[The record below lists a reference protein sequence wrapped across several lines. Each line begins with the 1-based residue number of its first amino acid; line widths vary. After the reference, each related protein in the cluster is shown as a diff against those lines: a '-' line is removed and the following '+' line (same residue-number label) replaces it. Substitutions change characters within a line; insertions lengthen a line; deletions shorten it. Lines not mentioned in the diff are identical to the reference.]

1 MRRFLVL
8 SLFLISTWSVVQ
20 AQLTGVVVETSYNGG
35 LIACGAADQ
44 PAGTITYRVYAELQD
59 ADDFLSA
66 ITAIEACHPMNIST
80 STVFYNS
87 PAGGSLGSDLN
98 SILCASVPGAGY
110 DSFLTI
116 GQLTNADAGQ
126 TQAVFS
132 NPTDPISAAF
142 VDENGT
148 SFVVNDG
155 TIFTTNGSL
164 NGLPSGPNNRVLLG
178 QFTTDGNFSFDIN
191 LQVFDGGNGS
201 QNLVYVSSGD
211 VNCFFDD
218 ANPFPGMPTVID
230 GSALGLIYDALPGC
244 TDPSATNYN
253 ALANVENGSCTYAI
267 AGCTDPT
274 AINYD
279 SNATSDDG
287 SCFYIAVNDTPNS
300 AESMGLNIAAGPGTG
315 CNGLNEQ
322 NMFFANANT
331 SVDVP
336 SSLYNNLPGLWYSFV
351 PFSSGNQIT
360 VETEDFDAVIEL
372 YDINLGQVNGINDL
386 PLENANDGAGN
397 EIFQVGNLTAGQ
409 PYFVRVVA
417 TTPVTEDAFFNICV
431 QTFRDTRCDYPSGTY
446 SLCQMYK
453 ADFVYSDAYQFHF
466 TSQTTGDVYSSNVQ
480 SSTFLVLRNV
490 DGLPFGDDYTVEIES
505 IYYMLDGAGNQET
518 VVVANDEPCTITI
531 ADAPVI
537 KMRTQDN
544 IANHGPHYPGNFVRT
559 NQYAC
564 SATAY
569 TWKFTRVDV
578 PELPQ
583 EYTTGTSSTFARI
596 SDVLGS
602 SIAPGGIYSV
612 QVKPVFANGQE
623 SSFGEAEQIALVGAA
638 GMVGD
643 VIVANEIT
651 SESQKDEA
659 ISNPETKIYPNP
671 STGFV
676 NLALSKVQKDEL
688 IEVRITDFIGRTVA
702 SQQQI
707 AQENSL
713 LLQMDLHMLAA
724 GTYLVHVQAG
734 STIIT
739 EKLVIVN

>member
-1 MRRFLVL
+1 MKRLALLCLILV
-8 SLFLISTWSVVQ
+8 STTSVTM
-20 AQLTGVVVETSYNGG
+20 AQLSGVVVETSYNGG
-35 LIACGAADQ
+35 IIACGTSVQ

-59 ADDFLSA
+59 SDDFLSA
-66 ITAIEACHPMNIST
+66 ITAIEGCHPMNIST
-80 STVFYNS
+80 TTSFYNNA
-87 PAGGSLGSDLN
+87 AGGVLGSDLN
-98 SILCASVPGAGY
+98 AALCASSPGAGY

-116 GQLTNADAGQ
+116 GQLTSADAGQ

-132 NPTDPISAAF
+132 NPTNPISAAF
-142 VDENGT
+142 ANENG
-148 SFVVNDG
+148 SNFNVIDG
-155 TIFTTNGSL
+155 TIFTTNGAV

-244 TDPSATNYN
+244 TDPSAINYN

-331 SVDVP
+331 SEDILF
-336 SSLYNNLPGLWYSFV
+336 SLYNNLPGLWYSFV
-351 PFSSGNQIT
+351 PLSSGNQIT
-360 VETEDFDAVIEL
+360 VETVDFDAVIEL

-409 PYFVRVVA
+409 PYFVRVVS
-417 TTPVTEDAFFNICV
+417 TTPVTEDALFNICV

-490 DGLPFGDDYTVEIES
+490 DGLPFGDDYTVEIEA

-518 VVVANDEPCTITI
+518 VVVANDEPCTITV

-583 EYTTGTSSTFARI
+583 EYTSATSSTFVRI
-596 SDVLGS
+596 SDVLGN
-602 SIAPGGIYSV
+602 SIAPGGIYNV

-623 SSFGEAEQIALVGAA
+623 AAYGEVEQIALVGAA
-638 GMVGD
+638 GIIGD
-643 VIVANEIT
+643 VIVANTIT
-651 SESQKDEA
+651 EESQKDEVIA
-659 ISNPETKIYPNP
+659 MPESNIYPNP
-671 STGFV
+671 SSGLV
-676 NLALSKVQKDEL
+676 NVTLHNLQEEETLELSV
-688 IEVRITDFIGRTVA
+688 TDFVGRTVA
-702 SQQQI
+702 SHQLI
-707 AQENSL
+707 AKDKSV
-713 LLQMDLHMLAA
+713 LLQLDLQTLAA
-724 GTYLVHVQAG
+724 GTYLVHIKAG
-734 STIIT
+734 TTVIT

>member
-1 MRRFLVL
+1 MKRLAL
-8 SLFLISTWSVVQ
+8 LCLIILTTAFCSYS
-20 AQLTGVVVETSYNGG
+20 QLNSVVVETSYNGG
-35 LIACGAADQ
+35 LIACGTSDQ
-44 PAGTITYRVYAELQD
+44 PAGTITYRVYAQLED

-66 ITAIEACHPMNIST
+66 ITAIEGCHPMNIST
-80 STVFYNS
+80 STSFYNS
-87 PAGGSLGSDLN
+87 AAGGVLGSDLN
-98 SILCASVPGAGY
+98 AALCPSISGAGY

-116 GQLTNADAGQ
+116 GQATSADAGQ

-132 NPTDPISAAF
+132 NPTDPISVAF
-142 VDENGT
+142 ATENGT
-148 SFVVNDG
+148 NFLVNDG
-155 TIFTTNGSL
+155 TIFTTNGSV
-164 NGLPSGPNNRVLLG
+164 NGLPTGPNNRVLLG
-178 QFTTDGNFSFDIN
+178 QFTTDGDFSFDIN

-201 QNLVYVSSGD
+201 QNLVYISSGGVD
-211 VNCFFDD
+211 CFFDS
-218 ANPFPGMPTVID
+218 ANPFPNMPTVID
-230 GSALGLIYDALPGC
+230 GSTLGLIYDAFPGC
-244 TDPSATNYN
+244 TDPSASNYD
-253 ALANVENGSCTYAI
+253 ASANVENGTCTYAI
-267 AGCTDPT
+267 AGCTDPS

-279 SNATSDDG
+279 ANATSDDG
-287 SCFYIAVNDTPNS
+287 SCFYVATNDTPET

-315 CNGLNEQ
+315 CSGLNEQ
-322 NMFFANANT
+322 NMFLANANT
-331 SVDVP
+331 SSNIP

-386 PLENANDGAGN
+386 PLENANDGTGN

-409 PYFVRVVA
+409 PYFVRVVS
-417 TTPVTEDAFFNICV
+417 TTPITEDALFNICV

-466 TSQTTGDVYSSNVQ
+466 TSQSTGEVYSSDVQ

-490 DGLPFGDDYTVEIES
+490 DGLLFGDDYTVEIES

-531 ADAPVI
+531 GDVPVI

-544 IANHGPHYPGNFVRT
+544 IANHGPHYPGNFIRT

-569 TWKFTRVDV
+569 TWRFIRVDL

-583 EYTTGTSSTFARI
+583 EYTSATSSTFVRI
-596 SDVLGS
+596 SDVLGN
-602 SIAPGGIYSV
+602 SIAPGGIYDV

-623 SSFGEAEQIALVGAA
+623 AIYGEAEQIALVGAA
-638 GMVGD
+638 GIIGD
-643 VIVANEIT
+643 VIVANDIT
-651 SESQKDEA
+651 EDGQKDEVVDVLE
-659 ISNPETKIYPNP
+659 SNIYPNP
-671 STGFV
+671 SNGLV
-676 NLALSKVQKDEL
+676 NVSLNYLQEEDAIELSV
-688 IEVRITDFIGRTVA
+688 TDFVGRTVA
-702 SQQQI
+702 SQQLVAQDKRMQI
-707 AQENSL
+707 
-713 LLQMDLHMLAA
+713 QMDLSTLAA
-724 GTYLVHVQAG
+724 GTYLVHIKAG
-734 STIIT
+734 KAVFT